1 MRNLQHKTS
10 ETTLDTLKQC
20 GLRGCLEPKN
30 WKWQEG
36 PLAGASEGT
45 AALGNPDLRRLVSR
59 TENTL
64 LLFGASVSGHLS
76 LLTHEAPRPG
86 RRMSSLIA
94 GLSLLCSCVSGPRIQ
109 AKPLTQNSKF
119 KV

>member
-45 AALGNPDLRRLVSR
+45 AALGNLDLRRLVSR

-76 LLTHEAPRPG
+76 LLTHEAQAAGGKIPA
-86 RRMSSLIA
+86 LI
-94 GLSLLCSCVSGPRIQ
+94 
-109 AKPLTQNSKF
+109 
-119 KV
+119 